1 MDADFKQAL
10 SEHIRELRKTL
21 LWSVLTLLIL
31 FVALFSLCADE
42 IMDFLLKDINGL
54 TAGVVYTAVAE
65 VWTTKL
71 KVVLMAAFVCA
82 FPFITF
88 YFWRFLAPALY
99 PHEKKI
105 IALTFLAA
113 VLLFVLGVLFAF
125 FVVVPFT
132 LKFFIAFGEGTADA
146 MLTVSKYV
154 SFLLGFTVPFGF
166 VFLLPVAVY
175 LLTKLGLFNAAIL
188 VKTRKY
194 VLVLLLIAAA
204 ILTPP
209 DVVSQLALFFPMMV
223 LWEVGIVI
231 AKHTKPLRAH

>member
-1 MDADFKQAL
+1 M
-10 SEHIRELRKTL
+10 
-21 LWSVLTLLIL
+21 LWSLVTVLL
-31 FVALFSLCADE
+31 FFVVLFTFCADE
-42 IMDFLLKDINGL
+42 ITAFLLRDINAL
-54 TAGVVYTAVAE
+54 TGGVVYTAIAE

-71 KVVLMAAFVCA
+71 KVVLMAAFICA

-88 YFWRFLAPALY
+88 YLWRFLAPALY

-105 IALTFLAA
+105 IAVTFLAA

-132 LKFFIAFGEGTADA
+132 LKFFITFGEGTADA

-175 LLTKLGLFNAAIL
+175 LLTKLGLFHAGIL

-194 VLVLLLIAAA
+194 VLVLLLILAA

-209 DVVSQLALFFPMMV
+209 DVVSQLALFLPMMV

-231 AKHTKPLRAH
+231 AKHTKPLRPR